1 MDHIVSEKR
10 GHVFVL
16 TINRPDTLN
25 AINETL
31 LLELEEKLKEASG
44 QEDARVIIL
53 TGTGKSFASGGD
65 IAAMESM
72 TAENAKTFAQ
82 LGHRVF
88 CGISQLPQP
97 VIAAVNGYALG
108 GGLELALACDLRIA
122 SSRAKMG
129 LPETGLGL
137 IPGFGGTQRLPRL
150 IGRSR
155 AFRLICTGQYVTAPE
170 ALELGIVD
178 AVSEPEALL
187 SDCVQLAERIARNSG
202 KAIALAKKAM
212 YEGLDLP
219 MENALRVECDA
230 FGEAFSLADHTEG
243 IRAFLEKRPPR
254 F

>member
-1 MDHIVSEKR
+1 MDHIVSEKQ
-10 GHVFVL
+10 GHIFIL

-31 LLELEEKLKEASG
+31 LLELEKKLQEASKHK
-44 QEDARVIIL
+44 DTRVIIL

-72 TAENAKTFAQ
+72 TAEYAKAFAR
-82 LGHRVF
+82 LGHQVF
-88 CGISQLPQP
+88 CSIAKMPQP

-155 AFRLICTGQYVTAPE
+155 AIKLICTGQFVTASE

-178 AVSEPEALL
+178 AVSEPDALL
-187 SDCVQLAERIARNSG
+187 SDCIQLGEKIARNSG
-202 KAIALAKKAM
+202 KAIALAKKAINKGV
-212 YEGLDLP
+212 ELP
-219 MENALRVECDA
+219 LTDALEVECEA
-230 FGEAFSLADHTEG
+230 FGEAFSLPDHAEG
-243 IRAFLEKRPPR
+243 IRAFLEKRPPQ